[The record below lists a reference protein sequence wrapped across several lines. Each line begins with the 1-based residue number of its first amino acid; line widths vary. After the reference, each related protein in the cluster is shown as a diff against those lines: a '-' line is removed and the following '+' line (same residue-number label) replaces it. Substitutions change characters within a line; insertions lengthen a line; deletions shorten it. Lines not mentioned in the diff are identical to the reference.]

1 MNLEDTLSD
10 RGSVYGDYELG
21 CEFRAKV
28 MGLISEYRD
37 KNCLLPLL
45 QVDEVHIFDI
55 VNKLSRLVTSPDH
68 IDTWHDIAGYA
79 TLTERVY
86 LDRYSV
92 QATEPISKGVKN
104 GKR

>member
-1 MNLEDTLSD
+1 MGIENTLQE

-21 CEFRAKV
+21 CIFRADV
-28 MGLISEYRD
+28 MGMVKAIRD
-37 KNCLLPLL
+37 RNGLVPMTPTE
-45 QVDEVHIFDI
+45 EVHIFDI

-79 TLTERVY
+79 TLVERVY

-92 QATEPISKGVKN
+92 QATEPINKGVKN